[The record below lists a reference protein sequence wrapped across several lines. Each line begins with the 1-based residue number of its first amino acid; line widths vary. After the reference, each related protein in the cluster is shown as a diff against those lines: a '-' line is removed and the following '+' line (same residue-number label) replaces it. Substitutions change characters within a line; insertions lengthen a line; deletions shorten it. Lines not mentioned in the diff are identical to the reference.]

1 MLFALFS
8 DGKVA
13 ARVIRKQPGR
23 DGVSATIRP
32 VEYFYLMVKDRPGEA
47 YRLLSQLAA
56 FEVNLLAFNAIP
68 MDSNHTQLVL
78 FPEDTETLAVAVEK
92 AGLALTGPER
102 AFIVQGDDRLGALVD
117 IHLKLLEA
125 QINVYASSG
134 VTDGRGGFGYIM
146 YVRPDDY
153 HHAANLL
160 GVDARI
166 R

>member
-1 MLFALFS
+1 
-8 DGKVA
+8 
-13 ARVIRKQPGR
+13 
-23 DGVSATIRP
+23 VSATVRA
-32 VEYFYLMVKDRPGEA
+32 VEYFYLMVQDRPGEA

-56 FEVNLLAFNAIP
+56 AEVNLLAFNAIP
-68 MDSNHTQLVL
+68 MGSDHTQLVL
-78 FPEDTETLAVAVEK
+78 FPDNTDSLAGAVEK
-92 AGLALTGPER
+92 TGLALTGPEH

-117 IHLKLLEA
+117 LHSRLLA
-125 QINVYASSG
+125 ARINVYASGG

-153 HHAANLL
+153 HHAANVL